1 MWVTSFLGN
10 ELVKISAA
18 TNSVVGTVSLGSEP
32 NGIIALDGYLWVT
45 GVGGGEVAVIRP
57 ASRLTHGPA
66 RPAAGLTI
74 AGRWMYHEIDS
85 WQN

>member
-45 GVGGGEVAVIRP
+45 ESG
-57 ASRLTHGPA
+57 
-66 RPAAGLTI
+66 
-74 AGRWMYHEIDS
+74 W
-85 WQN
+85 